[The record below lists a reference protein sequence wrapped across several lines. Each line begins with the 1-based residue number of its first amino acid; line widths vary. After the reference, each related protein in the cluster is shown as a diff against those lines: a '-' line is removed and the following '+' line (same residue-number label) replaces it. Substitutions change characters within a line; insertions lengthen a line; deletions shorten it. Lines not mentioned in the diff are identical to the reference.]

1 MKKIVFGTPESLTP
15 SRFCEK
21 FSYNET
27 AIKYPVE
34 KINFETNKRG
44 CLIKMP
50 LAADEQIYGLGLQ
63 LKGFSLRGRKQTMRS
78 NADPIAFTGDS
89 HAPVPF
95 FVSTKGYGV
104 YVDTARNVEFY
115 FGSSEFLRKRKLI
128 DSEQIAITNT
138 EDLYA
143 NDKQEQSN
151 ISIQIPV
158 AKGVELY
165 IIEGVTITDI
175 VAQYNKLS
183 GGGCSVPKW
192 GLFPIYRCYARYT
205 QEEVLNVAK
214 KLKNED
220 FPISI
225 IGLEPG
231 WQSHSYSCSL
241 EWNKNNYN
249 NPLELVNTLKSMN
262 YHVNLWEHAFVHPI
276 SSIYEEL
283 FPYSGDYEVWQ
294 GCVPDFS
301 VKEARKI
308 FSEHHKSFVDIGI
321 DGFKLDECDGSDLTN
336 DWSFP
341 NHTKFPGGLD
351 GEQYHHLFGTLYAQ
365 TILDAL
371 GGTPTLSQIRNL
383 GALAAS
389 YPFVL
394 YSDLYDL
401 KDFIRGCATA
411 GFSGLL
417 WSPEVRDTQ
426 SGTKDEFIRRLQV
439 NVFSVQC
446 LINAWYCENPPW
458 EDLDCIDE
466 ARRWLKIRQRLVPR
480 LCEAF
485 DRYNKY
491 GIPPMRALVSDYTD
505 DSETY
510 AIDDEYL
517 LGNDLLVAPILPG
530 QHKRMV
536 YLPDGT
542 WVDYFT
548 ERPVT
553 GGWFEVETEDIPVY
567 VNKDKSSQKF

>member
-104 YVDTARNVEFY
+104 YVDTARNAEFY

-128 DSEQIAITNT
+128 ESEQIAITKT

-214 KLKNED
+214 KLKDDD

-241 EWNKNNYN
+241 EWNKHNYN
-249 NPLELVNTLKSMN
+249 NPLELVNALTSMN
-262 YHVNLWEHAFVHPI
+262 YHVNLWEHAFVHPT
-276 SSIYEEL
+276 SSIYEKL

-301 VKEARKI
+301 VK
-308 FSEHHKSFVDIGI
+308 
-321 DGFKLDECDGSDLTN
+321 
-336 DWSFP
+336 
-341 NHTKFPGGLD
+341 
-351 GEQYHHLFGTLYAQ
+351 
-365 TILDAL
+365 
-371 GGTPTLSQIRNL
+371 
-383 GALAAS
+383 
-389 YPFVL
+389 
-394 YSDLYDL
+394 
-401 KDFIRGCATA
+401 
-411 GFSGLL
+411 
-417 WSPEVRDTQ
+417 
-426 SGTKDEFIRRLQV
+426 
-439 NVFSVQC
+439 
-446 LINAWYCENPPW
+446 
-458 EDLDCIDE
+458 
-466 ARRWLKIRQRLVPR
+466 
-480 LCEAF
+480 
-485 DRYNKY
+485 
-491 GIPPMRALVSDYTD
+491 
-505 DSETY
+505 
-510 AIDDEYL
+510 
-517 LGNDLLVAPILPG
+517 
-530 QHKRMV
+530 
-536 YLPDGT
+536 
-542 WVDYFT
+542 
-548 ERPVT
+548 
-553 GGWFEVETEDIPVY
+553 
-567 VNKDKSSQKF
+567 

>member
-1 MKKIVFGTPESLTP
+1 MKKIVFGTPEGLTP

-104 YVDTARNVEFY
+104 YVDTARNAEFY

-128 DSEQIAITNT
+128 ASEQIAITKT

-158 AKGVELY
+158 VKGVELY

-225 IGLEPG
+225 IGL
-231 WQSHSYSCSL
+231 
-241 EWNKNNYN
+241 
-249 NPLELVNTLKSMN
+249 
-262 YHVNLWEHAFVHPI
+262 
-276 SSIYEEL
+276 
-283 FPYSGDYEVWQ
+283 
-294 GCVPDFS
+294 
-301 VKEARKI
+301 
-308 FSEHHKSFVDIGI
+308 
-321 DGFKLDECDGSDLTN
+321 
-336 DWSFP
+336 
-341 NHTKFPGGLD
+341 
-351 GEQYHHLFGTLYAQ
+351 
-365 TILDAL
+365 
-371 GGTPTLSQIRNL
+371 
-383 GALAAS
+383 
-389 YPFVL
+389 
-394 YSDLYDL
+394 
-401 KDFIRGCATA
+401 
-411 GFSGLL
+411 
-417 WSPEVRDTQ
+417 
-426 SGTKDEFIRRLQV
+426 
-439 NVFSVQC
+439 
-446 LINAWYCENPPW
+446 
-458 EDLDCIDE
+458 
-466 ARRWLKIRQRLVPR
+466 
-480 LCEAF
+480 
-485 DRYNKY
+485 
-491 GIPPMRALVSDYTD
+491 
-505 DSETY
+505 
-510 AIDDEYL
+510 
-517 LGNDLLVAPILPG
+517 
-530 QHKRMV
+530 
-536 YLPDGT
+536 
-542 WVDYFT
+542 
-548 ERPVT
+548 
-553 GGWFEVETEDIPVY
+553 
-567 VNKDKSSQKF
+567 